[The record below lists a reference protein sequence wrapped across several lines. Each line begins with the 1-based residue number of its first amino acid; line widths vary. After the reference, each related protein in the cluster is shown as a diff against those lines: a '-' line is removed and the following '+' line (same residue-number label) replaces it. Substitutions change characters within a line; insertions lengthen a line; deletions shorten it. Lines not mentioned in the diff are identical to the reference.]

1 MHSKQPKAHYK
12 GKATPPQLW
21 HAQSMASTEG
31 TIQFAYELAEPSST
45 EVLAPSLV
53 ASLSAWRTML
63 KRLQLLGQVPD
74 RYDGFGYGNLS
85 GRITARDTTP
95 DTTPDTAPSTTQKE
109 GFVITASQT
118 SGVNTLREEHLVTIS
133 GYNLSRFWVEAIGEQ
148 PPSSETLTHA
158 MIYAA
163 DPRIHW
169 VFHVHCPEIWENS
182 TALGIPSTGAD
193 VSYGSLDMVRAVAD
207 LLSGTQSRPLVF
219 TTQGHHDGV
228 FALGANARDTGGLLM
243 VYLAK
248 ALELKSTNQEQA
260 TKTRNSQGNIQ
271 GNAKGDSQEKPT
283 PTT

>member
-1 MHSKQPKAHYK
+1 LHSKQPKAHYK
-12 GKATPPQLW
+12 GKATPPYLW

-45 EVLAPSLV
+45 DLLAPSLV

-63 KRLQLLGQVPD
+63 KRLQLLGQVPG

-85 GRITARDTTP
+85 GRTSIQNTAK
-95 DTTPDTAPSTTQKE
+95 DTAPESIQESIQETIQQE

-118 SGVNTLREEHLVTIS
+118 SGVNTFREEHLVTIS
-133 GYNLSRFWVEAIGEQ
+133 GYNLSRFWVDAIGQQ

-163 DPRIHW
+163 DSRINW

-182 TALGIPSTGAD
+182 EALGIPSTGAD
-193 VSYGSLDMVRAVAD
+193 VGYGSLDMVRAVAD
-207 LLSGTQSRPLVF
+207 LLSNTQSRPLVF

-248 ALELKSTNQEQA
+248 ALELKSTTQEH
-260 TKTRNSQGNIQ
+260 TFNTT
-271 GNAKGDSQEKPT
+271 GNATSDSQE
-283 PTT
+283 